1 MPCSTP
7 SSRSC
12 SPSSDA
18 APHRD
23 GRRGTPLARIG
34 DTVTSGTELTPTR
47 RSRRQDVSTRAA
59 TPVVAPSRPA
69 AQPRWSRRRG
79 VLGVF
84 AAFATLGFA
93 AAYIG
98 PAGLAISQASADENP
113 PISLYAS
120 ALGDIQTRE
129 GDADA
134 APAEVASLDRHSYT
148 VYVKPKPTPTPTPT
162 ASGSSSSSGGGGG
175 WRPPFVTPDPG
186 TAQAI
191 AYDMV
196 LGRGWGDDQFACL
209 VALWNK
215 ESGWRVNAYN
225 ASSGAY
231 GIPQSL
237 PGSKMASA
245 GADWE
250 TNPATQIAW
259 GLGYIGGRYGSPCG
273 AWDHSQRVG
282 WY

>member
-1 MPCSTP
+1 MP
-7 SSRSC
+7 SSGRT
-12 SPSSDA
+12 A
-18 APHRD
+18 AP
-23 GRRGTPLARIG
+23 A
-34 DTVTSGTELTPTR
+34 
-47 RSRRQDVSTRAA
+47 
-59 TPVVAPSRPA
+59 
-69 AQPRWSRRRG
+69 PRWSRRRG

-84 AAFATLGFA
+84 AAFAAVGFVAAYVVPVGAAVTQA
-93 AAYIG
+93 AA
-98 PAGLAISQASADENP
+98 DEVAP
-113 PISLYAS
+113 VSLYAHS
-120 ALGDIQTRE
+120 LGDVQSRSV
-129 GDADA
+129 A
-134 APAEVASLDRHSYT
+134 AEAEEAPIDLGRDGYSVAA
-148 VYVKPKPTPTPTPT
+148 KPTPTPAPVV
-162 ASGSSSSSGGGGG
+162 ASTGGG
-175 WRPPFVTPDPG
+175 WSPPFVTPDPG

-196 LGRGWGDDQFACL
+196 AARGWGDGEFACL

-225 ASSGAY
+225 PSSGAY

-259 GLGYIGGRYGSPCG
+259 GLGYIQGRYGAPCG
-273 AWDHSQRVG
+273 AWGHSQAHG